1 MAEVARV
8 RVEWN
13 GLTGMPGISTFYV
26 GTTDADISELVT
38 FFTAIRGLWSSG
50 LTWVVPN
57 VGDVLDVATGELLG
71 THIFTGGGS
80 VSSNGTAGVYA
91 AGVGARVQWLT
102 ADVKNGRRVRGTT
115 FLTHLKST
123 NFDNTGT
130 IDGTT
135 LSTIQT
141 AASALVASGSPWGVY
156 SRPRPGLAGSFHA
169 WNAATV
175 PDKVAWLTT
184 RKN

>member
-26 GTTDADISELVT
+26 GTTDADISELKD
-38 FFTAIRGLWSSG
+38 FFTAVSSLWSTG
-50 LTWVVPN
+50 LTWNVPN
-57 VGDVLDVATGELLG
+57 VGDVLDVATGQLIG

-80 VSSNGTAGVYA
+80 VNSAGSSGVHA
-91 AGVGARVQWLT
+91 AGVGARVVWLT
-102 ADVKNGRRVRGTT
+102 ADVKEGRRVRGTT
-115 FLTHLKST
+115 FLTHLRST
-123 NFDNTGT
+123 CYDNTGT
-130 IDGTT
+130 IEGSV
-135 LSTIQT
+135 LGTIQT

>member
-1 MAEVARV
+1 M
-8 RVEWN
+8 
-13 GLTGMPGISTFYV
+13 TGMPGISTFYV
-26 GTTDADISELVT
+26 GTTDADISELVG
-38 FFTAIRGLWSSG
+38 FFTAIKGLWTPG
-50 LTWVVPN
+50 LTWNVPN
-57 VGDVLDVATGELLG
+57 VGDVLDVATGDLLG

-80 VSSNGTAGVYA
+80 VSSSSSSGTYA

-102 ADVKNGRRVRGTT
+102 ADVKNNRRVRGTT

-123 NFDNTGT
+123 GYDSTGT
-130 IDGTT
+130 IDSTA

-156 SRPRPGLAGSFHA
+156 SRPRPGLDGSFHA

-175 PDKVAWLTT
+175 PDKIAWLTT

>member
-26 GTTDADISELVT
+26 GTTDADISELKT
-38 FFTAIRGLWSSG
+38 FYDALKGLWPTG
-50 LTWVVPN
+50 LTWTVPN
-57 VGDVLDVATGELLG
+57 LGDVLDVDTGTLLG

-80 VSSNGTAGVYA
+80 VSSTGAAGSYA

-115 FLTHLKST
+115 FLTHLLSSH
-123 NFDNTGT
+123 FDNTGT
-130 IDGTT
+130 IGSTP
-135 LSTIQT
+135 LGTIQA